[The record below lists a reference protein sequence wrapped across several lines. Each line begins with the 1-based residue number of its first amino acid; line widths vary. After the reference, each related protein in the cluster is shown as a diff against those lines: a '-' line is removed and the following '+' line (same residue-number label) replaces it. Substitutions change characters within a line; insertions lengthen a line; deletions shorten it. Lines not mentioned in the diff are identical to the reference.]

1 MDIRMPGGSGFDVFK
16 EMKVCAS
23 ADGKRLS
30 VKVVNTHAQ
39 AVPLSLNLPDGFA
52 VTCAM
57 SVFADSL
64 DAKNTMDSPD
74 AVEIREFEFTASSLI
89 IPAFPATVV
98 EAGI

>member
-1 MDIRMPGGSGFDVFK
+1 MPSGSGFDVFK

-30 VKVVNTHAQ
+30 VKVVNTHAET
-39 AVPLSLNLPDGFA
+39 VPLSLNLPDGFA